1 MLLSTQL
8 SLLLS
13 LLLHFIT
20 GVRAG
25 PFFCSA
31 SDPDC
36 LDSFFNDSSILTTFL
51 GDHDTVVFQND
62 VLKNGSACAAM
73 TVLFARG
80 TAEPG
85 MCVLIVIFIEVGMN
99 KKEWKLIMGR

>member
-1 MLLSTQL
+1 MLFAAQL
-8 SLLLS
+8 SLLLP
-13 LLLHFIT
+13 LLLHF
-20 GVRAG
+20 VRTAYAD

-31 SDPDC
+31 SNPAC
-36 LDSFFNDSSILTTFL
+36 LDSFFNDSSILNTFL

-62 VLKNGSACAAM
+62 VLKNGSGCAAM

-85 MCVLIVIFIEVGMN
+85 MCSSIVGLVERVGTS
-99 KKEWKLIMGR
+99 GC